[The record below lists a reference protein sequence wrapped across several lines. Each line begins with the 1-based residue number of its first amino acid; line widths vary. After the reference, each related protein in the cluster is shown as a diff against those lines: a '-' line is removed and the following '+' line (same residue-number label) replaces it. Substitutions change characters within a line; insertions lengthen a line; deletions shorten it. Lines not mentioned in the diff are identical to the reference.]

1 MESLCPRMH
10 RRGERKKEHKEKKSQ
25 EPRKLQFIGARK
37 PAAPVPMKTKTQQ
50 GCRGWPEPGDRLPV
64 KRPDDR
70 PTSRFSHLFSSS
82 KHLFFLPDHVSRR
95 YPAIKTGIYTPTWKF
110 SRLVRR
116 IWSISRQTRRRDS
129 KVSST
134 DAGAKAK
141 NLFVVTCV

>member
-70 PTSRFSHLFSSS
+70 PTN
-82 KHLFFLPDHVSRR
+82 HVSRR